1 MVVGITLRPQTCRTR
16 TLVLLDF
23 VEERLF
29 ALGQELFDGEL
40 ALRVLGIQL
49 AQFRNEF
56 GGHTTICV
64 RELSASKE

>member
-1 MVVGITLRPQTCRTR
+1 MVVGITLRPQTRRTR

-49 AQFRNEF
+49 EQFRNDY